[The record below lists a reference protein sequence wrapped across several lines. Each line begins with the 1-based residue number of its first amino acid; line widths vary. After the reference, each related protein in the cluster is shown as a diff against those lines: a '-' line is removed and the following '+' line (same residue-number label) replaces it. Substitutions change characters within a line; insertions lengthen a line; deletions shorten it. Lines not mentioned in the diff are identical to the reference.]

1 MTFTLS
7 EEQRL
12 LKDAARDFFQDQA
25 PVSRLRKLRD
35 EKKNGRDPDLWREMA
50 AMGWAGII
58 VPEAFGGSGLGYVGM
73 GLVLEQAGRTLTASP
88 LHSSALTCA
97 SALLLAGTQAQKE
110 RWLPKIATGE
120 AIGALAVDE
129 GAHHAPDKSTLKV
142 SGGKISGA
150 KSYVAEGHI
159 ADLFIVVGGD
169 GLYLVRSDA
178 KGMRRRELLTVDSRG
193 AADLTFDDAD
203 AERMEGG
210 AVAIDA
216 VLDRAR
222 IGLAAEMLGQAQ
234 EAFEITSEYLKTRK
248 QFGQVIGGFQALQHR
263 AAKLFTELE
272 LTRSC
277 VFAALDALDRDDARI
292 PEYAS
297 LAKGRASE
305 TLHLASNEM
314 VQLHGGIGMTDA
326 HDAGFYLKR
335 ARVAEALYG
344 GASFHRDRYARLL
357 GF

>member
-248 QFGQVIGGFQALQHR
+248 QFG
-263 AAKLFTELE
+263 
-272 LTRSC
+272 
-277 VFAALDALDRDDARI
+277 
-292 PEYAS
+292 
-297 LAKGRASE
+297 
-305 TLHLASNEM
+305 
-314 VQLHGGIGMTDA
+314 
-326 HDAGFYLKR
+326 
-335 ARVAEALYG
+335 
-344 GASFHRDRYARLL
+344 RLL
-357 GF
+357 RLG